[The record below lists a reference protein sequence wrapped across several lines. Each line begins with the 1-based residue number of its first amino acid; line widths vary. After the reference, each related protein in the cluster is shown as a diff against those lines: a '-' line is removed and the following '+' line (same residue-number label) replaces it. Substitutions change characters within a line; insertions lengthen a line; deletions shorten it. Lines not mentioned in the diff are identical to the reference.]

1 MLWWLGLARPP
12 VCVSKDNYRGVL
24 FLVKRTAHWAAG
36 MEKYMTLTIV
46 EFRKLMSLYQNDSL
60 TEENLIFQNAV
71 VPIDAVIQAVS
82 IAEDSSIDSDEKY
95 YLIKGIYEEVRFGEF
110 DDE

>member
-1 MLWWLGLARPP
+1 
-12 VCVSKDNYRGVL
+12 
-24 FLVKRTAHWAAG
+24 
-36 MEKYMTLTIV
+36 MTLTIA

-71 VPIDAVIQAVS
+71 VPIDALIQAVS

-95 YLIKGIYEEVRFGEF
+95 YLIKGIYEEVKFGEF

>member
-1 MLWWLGLARPP
+1 
-12 VCVSKDNYRGVL
+12 
-24 FLVKRTAHWAAG
+24 
-36 MEKYMTLTIV
+36 MTLTIA

-82 IAEDSSIDSDEKY
+82 IAEDSSIDSDDKY
-95 YLIKGIYEEVRFGEF
+95 YLIKDIYEEVKF
-110 DDE
+110 DN